1 MFETLF
7 TRPGIV
13 GRYRAA
19 PLLDERLGYLEH
31 CALVGAPRQTLRAIA
46 AHLVILVCLLDLH
59 EGERVS
65 RCGPRGGRR
74 GGGRRG
80 RGGRGNAGPD
90 GEGRDPG
97 RPRPGAAEARA
108 QRVALRRGAR
118 QGELGAGEHGR
129 SCDRGWERANM
140 KEERVNDN
148 FADDADRAPELRTTG
163 RDGLRL
169 GLDGGSGARGAAGRF
184 GKGLRIPAPGRVRSG
199 SWPRESRQ
207 KASREPRS
215 RVLTRRNGTQLDER
229 RRLRPPIGPERP
241 ENGGLRPGRPSALS
255 PAARGATGREHEM
268 RPHPVL
274 RGSSAFPNGDGSGG
288 FQSRSPSFLPAWL
301 PEVPPEPPP
310 PWLASRSRFS
320 GDRP

>member
-31 CALVGAPRQTLRAIA
+31 CALVGAPRQTLRLIA

-65 RCGPRGGRR
+65 RCGPRGGRRGGGRR

-118 QGELGAGEHGR
+118 QGELGA
-129 SCDRGWERANM
+129 
-140 KEERVNDN
+140 
-148 FADDADRAPELRTTG
+148 
-163 RDGLRL
+163 
-169 GLDGGSGARGAAGRF
+169 
-184 GKGLRIPAPGRVRSG
+184 
-199 SWPRESRQ
+199 
-207 KASREPRS
+207 
-215 RVLTRRNGTQLDER
+215 
-229 RRLRPPIGPERP
+229 
-241 ENGGLRPGRPSALS
+241 
-255 PAARGATGREHEM
+255 REHE
-268 RPHPVL
+268 
-274 RGSSAFPNGDGSGG
+274 GG
-288 FQSRSPSFLPAWL
+288 A
-301 PEVPPEPPP
+301 
-310 PWLASRSRFS
+310 A
-320 GDRP
+320 